1 MASKDK
7 GFYSKNTLNINGIIL
22 DLSTPKI
29 MGILNVTKDS
39 FYDGGRYLDKKAIA
53 EQVKK
58 LIIEGADIIDIGGY
72 SSRPGAR
79 HIDAETEYERLKTG
93 LDIIR
98 SVSSDIPV
106 SVDTFRADIAKK
118 CLDRG
123 ANMINDISAGELDPE
138 MISTISGYQVPY
150 VIMHMTGTPQNM
162 MENVN
167 YENLQNE
174 MLNYFAKKL
183 QLLTQFGIKDVI
195 IDVGFGFS
203 KTVSQNHEIL
213 RYLQL
218 FEMLNAPILVG
229 ISRKSMIYK
238 VLETSPAEALNGTSV
253 LNAIALL
260 NGASIVRVHDVKE
273 AKEVNKLLNYKDN

>member
-1 MASKDK
+1 
-7 GFYSKNTLNINGIIL
+7 
-22 DLSTPKI
+22 
-29 MGILNVTKDS
+29 
-39 FYDGGRYLDKKAIA
+39 
-53 EQVKK
+53 
-58 LIIEGADIIDIGGY
+58 
-72 SSRPGAR
+72 
-79 HIDAETEYERLKTG
+79 
-93 LDIIR
+93 
-98 SVSSDIPV
+98 
-106 SVDTFRADIAKK
+106 
-118 CLDRG
+118 
-123 ANMINDISAGELDPE
+123 
-138 MISTISGYQVPY
+138 
-150 VIMHMTGTPQNM
+150 MTGPPQNM